1 MRKLFCALLALV
13 LCSACAQT
21 PAPGDDGSLPVLSAP
36 VRGPQKTY
44 RYRFESNVR
53 TIGYTLL
60 VNGAELHVFEGG
72 SGKSST
78 VSTVVNDWMISGNNE
93 IDITLFWPD
102 GLKFTPGAGS
112 AVFTF
117 FVNDTQ
123 IKEYRWP
130 MADVPENTNSYTIRD
145 TFKADGFPKVLIER
159 AERVISSTGAL
170 PLSDQEEIAALA
182 EQVRQAFTEKD
193 ISRIDSLFGLKYAD
207 LAAAR
212 FTTAVALRTEMDAQ
226 FQEIMEK
233 EAYAVRPFAYY
244 GRYGYFSTADDRIV
258 RLVQGRIGF
267 PEPVL
272 VITYRNEAR
281 RTARYDLD
289 LYFAKI
295 SGKWVII
302 R

>member
-1 MRKLFCALLALV
+1 MRKLCCILLVFV
-13 LCSACAQT
+13 LFSACAQT
-21 PAPGDDGSLPVLSAP
+21 PDDVDPGPALISTPVKAPKAI
-36 VRGPQKTY
+36 Y
-44 RYRFESNVR
+44 RYRFEVDAR

-60 VNGAELHVFEGG
+60 INGAEMYVFEGG
-72 SGKSST
+72 NGKVSTYST
-78 VSTVVNDWMISGNNE
+78 VINDWMISGNNE
-93 IDITLFWPD
+93 IAVNIFWPD

-112 AVFTF
+112 GVFRF

-130 MADVPENTNSYTIRD
+130 VAEVPEDTNSYTIND
-145 TFKADGFPKVLIER
+145 TFRADGFPRVLIER

-170 PLSDQEEIAALA
+170 PQSDQEEIAALA
-182 EQVRQAFTEKD
+182 EQVRQAFTEND
-193 ISRIDSLFGLKYAD
+193 ISRIGSLFEFKYAD

-212 FTTAVALRTEMDAQ
+212 FITAAAVRAEMDAQ
-226 FQEIMEK
+226 FLEVMEK
-233 EAYAVRPFAYY
+233 EAYAVRPFSYY
-244 GRYGYFSTADDRIV
+244 GRYGYFSTADDRVV

-289 LYFAKI
+289 LYFVKI
-295 SGKWVII
+295 DGKWIII

>member
-1 MRKLFCALLALV
+1 MRKFCCILLVFVLV
-13 LCSACAQT
+13 SACAQT
-21 PAPGDDGSLPVLSAP
+21 PADVDSASAP
-36 VRGPQKTY
+36 TAVKVPKKIYQ
-44 RYRFESNVR
+44 YRFEIDAR

-60 VNGAELHVFEGG
+60 VNGAEMSVFEGG
-72 SGKSST
+72 NGKTST
-78 VSTVVNDWMISGNNE
+78 VSTIINDWMISGNNE
-93 IDITLFWPD
+93 IAINIFWPD

-112 AVFTF
+112 GVFRF

-130 MADVPENTNSYTIRD
+130 LAEVPENTNSYTIND
-145 TFKADGFPKVLIER
+145 TFKAEGFPRVLIER

-170 PLSDQEEIAALA
+170 PQSDQEEIAALA

-193 ISRIDSLFGLKYAD
+193 ISRLDSLFEFKYAD

-212 FTTAVALRTEMDAQ
+212 FTTAAAVRAEMNAQ
-226 FQEIMEK
+226 FREVMEK
-233 EAYAVRPFAYY
+233 EAYAVRPFSYY
-244 GRYGYFSTADDRIV
+244 GRYGYFSTADDRVV

-289 LYFAKI
+289 LYFVKI
-295 SGKWVII
+295 DGKWIII

>member
-1 MRKLFCALLALV
+1 MRKLCCILPAFV
-13 LCSACAQT
+13 LFSACVQT
-21 PAPGDDGSLPVLSAP
+21 PVDADPPAPSSVSTPAKAP
-36 VRGPQKTY
+36 KKVYQ
-44 RYRFESNVR
+44 YRFEIDSR

-60 VNGAELHVFEGG
+60 VNGAELSVFEGG
-72 SGKSST
+72 NGKNST
-78 VSTVVNDWMISGNNE
+78 VSVVINDWMISGNNE
-93 IDITLFWPD
+93 IAVNIFWPD

-112 AVFTF
+112 AAFRF
-117 FVNDTQ
+117 FVNDAQ
-123 IKEYRWP
+123 IREYRWP
-130 MADVPENTNSYTIRD
+130 LAEVPENTNSYTIND
-145 TFKADGFPKVLIER
+145 TFKAEGFPRVFIER

-170 PLSDQEEIAALA
+170 PQSDQEEIAALA

-193 ISRIDSLFGLKYAD
+193 ISRIDSLFESKYAD

-212 FTTAVALRTEMDAQ
+212 FTTAAAVKTEMGEQ
-226 FQEIMEK
+226 FREIMEK

-244 GRYGYFSTADDRIV
+244 GRYGYFSTADDRVV

-295 SGKWVII
+295 DGRWIII